1 MTLTLTLHLHL
12 EASVEFYDSYGNPR
26 SGDKLGITATCMGQ
40 EVHLNDQTC
49 TYIYM
54 YLPLHVPTFT
64 CTYIYMY
71 LPLQVHLNEQIVG
84 ATFQEQKEKK
94 KNCYSGRIG
103 PIEKSGQLF
112 VLIKDSETGSW

>member
-1 MTLTLTLHLHL
+1 MTLTLTLHLHVQ
-12 EASVEFYDSYGNPR
+12 ASVEFYDSYGNPR

-40 EVHLNDQTC
+40 EVHLNDQ
-49 TYIYM
+49 
-54 YLPLHVPTFT
+54 T

-112 VLIKDSETGSW
+112 VLIKDSETGS